1 MKTFKKLLIIFLLT
15 IIFPS
20 ISSSAIHA
28 QALSSDT
35 EKINKVIALLKHEYI
50 EDVSYNKLINGAL
63 GGMKKYLEKKK
74 LDSSFLPA
82 QIPDAENVDRQLNFL
97 DQHYKDVLA
106 RYPAI
111 NKSEFL
117 YETLKSLVATV
128 NDKYTIFMDPKE
140 FDSFQKAIDPKDFG
154 GIGIYIAEDEKNNK
168 QLTVVEPIEDTPA
181 FKAGLKPGDMIM
193 YIEKK
198 STKGMNGDA
207 AQSLLRGKIGTKVT
221 LLIKRKGESKLLTF
235 TLKRAL
241 IHIKSTSFKMLDGK
255 IGYIEVKAFARN
267 TATEV
272 EYAMRKLE
280 TQGVKAYILD
290 LRNNGGGYVDVAVDL
305 CSKFLNPGSLVVTVV
320 ERKIHRVDYN
330 SGPNSHLHLP
340 VVVLVNDSTASAS
353 EITAGA
359 FQDLG
364 IATVV
369 GTKTFGKASVQ
380 QVIPFSDDT
389 ALKVTI
395 AIYLTPN
402 GRDINHKGLEPDI
415 NVPMDP
421 TVVMGSHDDTQL
433 TKSIEILKKKLAS
446 ISGKATPS
454 GENETFQDAVKVN
467 SVDEEYQYIKKL
479 QCDADG
485 SQYQVV
491 RQSLITKNG
500 KFYDAFYLKCTRC
513 GKEKTVIFDINEF
526 FGK

>member
-1 MKTFKKLLIIFLLT
+1 MTALKNFLIILFL
-15 IIFPS
+15 IILF
-20 ISSSAIHA
+20 SSAVHA
-28 QALSSDT
+28 QALSPDT

-74 LDSSFLPA
+74 LDSSFLPE
-82 QIPDAENVDRQLNFL
+82 QIPDTEDVDRQLNLL
-97 DQHYKDVLA
+97 DQNYKNVLA
-106 RYPAI
+106 KYPAI
-111 NKSEFL
+111 NKNEFL
-117 YETLKSLVATV
+117 YETLKSLVRAL

-140 FDSFQKAIDPKDFG
+140 FDSFQKTIDPKDFG
-154 GIGIYIAEDEKNNK
+154 GIGIYIFEDEKNNK

-181 FKAGLKPGDMIM
+181 FKAGIKPGDMIM
-193 YIEKK
+193 FIDGI
-198 STKGMNGDA
+198 STKGMSGDT

-221 LLIKRKGESKLLTF
+221 LTLKRKGVSQLPPF
-235 TLKRAL
+235 TLTRAL
-241 IHIKSTSFKMLDGK
+241 IHIKSTSFKMLDDK
-255 IGYIEVKAFARN
+255 IGYIQVKAFARN
-267 TATEV
+267 TAKEV
-272 EYAMRKLE
+272 EDAMRTLE
-280 TQGVKAYILD
+280 TRGARAYILD
-290 LRNNGGGYVDVAVDL
+290 LRNNGGGYVDIAVDL

-330 SGPNSHLHLP
+330 SGPNIHPHLP
-340 VVVLVNDSTASAS
+340 VVVLVNDATASAS

-380 QVIPFSDDT
+380 QVIPFSDET

-415 NVPMDP
+415 NVPMSP
-421 TVVMGSHDDTQL
+421 TILLGSPEDVQL
-433 TKSIEILKKKLAS
+433 NKSTEILKKKLAS
-446 ISGKATPS
+446 MYGKAAPA
-454 GENETFQDAVKVN
+454 GETETFQDAVKVK

-491 RQSLITKNG
+491 SQSLVTKEG
-500 KFYDAFYLKCTRC
+500 KFYDVFYLKCPRC